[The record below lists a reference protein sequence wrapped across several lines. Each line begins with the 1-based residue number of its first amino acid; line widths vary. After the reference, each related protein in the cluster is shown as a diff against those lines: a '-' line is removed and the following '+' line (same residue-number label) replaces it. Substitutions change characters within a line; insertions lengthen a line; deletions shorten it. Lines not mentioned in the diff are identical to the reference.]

1 MKLSLQLQYRYL
13 KLRTTRNLAAQG
25 RQSSFFHHS
34 KIMIS
39 GLKYFFSDEN
49 MFHSYQNELPHVHRP
64 TNTRYEGRYR
74 MSMTIKSL
82 WVRQYQ
88 YSIFSSV
95 RQLYPVEFSF
105 QQNGS
110 VKNVW
115 G

>member
-49 MFHSYQNELPHVHRP
+49 MFHSYQNELPHVNDDKELVGTAVP
-64 TNTRYEGRYR
+64 VQYILFCT
-74 MSMTIKSL
+74 TI
-82 WVRQYQ
+82 
-88 YSIFSSV
+88 ISS
-95 RQLYPVEFSF
+95 
-105 QQNGS
+105 
-110 VKNVW
+110 
-115 G
+115 